1 MAMWYFVAPQV
12 VFGQDALSYLAELKG
27 KSAFIVTDTNIVSLG
42 LVDKVKEQ
50 LSQAGIQATVFDEV
64 EPDPSLQTVQKGV
77 AMMNQH
83 GPDLVVA
90 VGGGSVMDAA
100 KAMRVQYERP
110 DIRPEEINPFIS
122 DLGLGAKC
130 KLVCVATTSGTG
142 AEATF
147 AIVLTDTADQRKLS
161 LINREVVPDIAI
173 VDPEMARAMPPQVTA
188 DTGMDV
194 LTHAVEGYTCGW
206 RNDFTDGLC
215 IKAIQLTFQYLS
227 RAVKDGSDMEA
238 REKMHNAACIAGI
251 GFINALS
258 SMAHAAGH
266 SLGALFHIPHGRAV
280 GLFLPYTIEF
290 IGEAREGLW
299 AEIAYAI
306 KLQVP
311 EGRRAATVLAQAI
324 SGLAREINQ
333 PLSIKETGIPL
344 DRFNKVMGKLVDNVM
359 ADGSLIVS
367 PRIPSVAETER
378 FFGYVYEG
386 KSIDF

>member
-1 MAMWYFVAPQV
+1 MWYFVVPKI
-12 VFGQDALSYLAELKG
+12 VFGQDALSHLAELKG
-27 KSAFIVTDTNIVSLG
+27 KSAFIITDKNIVKLG
-42 LVDKVKEQ
+42 FVDKVKQQ
-50 LSQAGIQATVFDEV
+50 LSQAGIQAAVFDEV

-77 AMMNQH
+77 AMMNQY

-110 DIRPEEINPFIS
+110 DIKPEEINPFIS

-173 VDPEMARAMPPQVTA
+173 VDPELARAMPSQITA
-188 DTGMDV
+188 DTGMDA
-194 LTHAVEGYTCGW
+194 LTHAVEGYTCTW
-206 RNDFTDGLC
+206 KNDFTDGLC
-215 IKAIQLTFQYLS
+215 IKAIQIVFQYLA
-227 RAVKDGSDMEA
+227 RVVKDGNDMEA
-238 REKMHNAACIAGI
+238 REKMHNAGCIAGI

-266 SLGALFHIPHGRAV
+266 SLGALFHVPHGRAV

-290 IGEAREGLW
+290 IGQAREELW
-299 AEIAYAI
+299 ADIAHAI

-311 EGRRAATVLAQAI
+311 KGKRAATVLAQAI
-324 SGLAREINQ
+324 RGLGREIGQ
-333 PLSIKETGIPL
+333 PLSIRETGISL
-344 DRFNKVMGKLVDNVM
+344 DSFNEVMGKLIDNLM

-367 PRIPSVAETER
+367 ARIPSVAETER

>member
-1 MAMWYFVAPQV
+1 MWYFVVPKV

-27 KSAFIVTDTNIVSLG
+27 KSAFIVTDRNIARLG

-50 LSQAGIQATVFDEV
+50 LSQAGIQASVFDEV
-64 EPDPSLQTVQKGV
+64 EPDPSLRTVQKGV
-77 AMMNQH
+77 AVMNQLS
-83 GPDLVVA
+83 PDLVLA

-130 KLVCVATTSGTG
+130 KLICISTTSGTG

-147 AIVLTDTADQRKLS
+147 AIVLTDVADQRKLS
-161 LINREVVPDIAI
+161 LINREIVPEVAI
-173 VDPEMARAMPPQVTA
+173 VDPELARAMPPQITA
-188 DTGMDV
+188 DTGMDA
-194 LTHAVEGYTCGW
+194 LTHAIEGFTCTW
-206 RNDFTDGLC
+206 KNDFTDGLC
-215 IKAIQLTFQYLS
+215 MKAIQLVFQYLR
-227 RAVKDGSDMEA
+227 RAVKDGNDMEA

-266 SLGALFHIPHGRAV
+266 SLGALFHVPHGRAV

-290 IGEAREGLW
+290 IGEAREELW
-299 AEIAYAI
+299 AEIAYSI
-306 KLQVP
+306 RLEVP
-311 EGRRAATVLAQAI
+311 RDKRAATALAQAI
-324 SGLAREINQ
+324 RGLAREINQ
-333 PLSIKETGIPL
+333 PLNIREAGIPL
-344 DRFNKVMGKLVDNVM
+344 DNFRKAMPKLVDNAM

-367 PRIPSVAETER
+367 ARIPDAAQTEK
-378 FFGYVYEG
+378 FFDYTYEG

>member
-1 MAMWYFVAPQV
+1 MWYFVAPQV
-12 VFGQDALSYLAELKG
+12 VFGQDALSYLAELNG
-27 KSAFIVTDTNIVSLG
+27 KSAFIVTDKNIVSLG
-42 LVDKVKEQ
+42 LVGKVKEQ

-100 KAMRVQYERP
+100 KAMRVHYERP

-122 DLGLGAKC
+122 GLGVGAKC
-130 KLVCVATTSGTG
+130 RLVCVATTSGTG

-173 VDPEMARAMPPQVTA
+173 VDPEMARAMPPQITA

-194 LTHAVEGYTCGW
+194 LTHAVEGYTCAW
-206 RNDFTDGLC
+206 KNDFTDGLC
-215 IKAIQLTFQYLS
+215 IQAIQLVFHYLS
-227 RAVKDGSDMEA
+227 KAVKDGNDMEA

-290 IGEAREGLW
+290 IGEAREELW

-306 KLQVP
+306 KLQAP
-311 EGRRAATVLAQAI
+311 ERRRAAAVLVQAI
-324 SGLAREINQ
+324 RGLAREINQ
-333 PLSIKETGIPL
+333 PLSIEETGIPL
-344 DRFNKVMGKLVDNVM
+344 DAFTKVMGKLVDNVM

-367 PRIPSVAETER
+367 ARIPSVAETER

-386 KSIDF
+386 KTIDF

>member
-1 MAMWYFVAPQV
+1 MWYFVVPKV
-12 VFGQDALSYLAELKG
+12 VFGQDALSHLAELKA
-27 KSAFIVTDTNIVSLG
+27 KSAFIVSDKNVVGLG
-42 LVDKVKEQ
+42 LVDKVKAQ

-64 EPDPSLQTVQKGV
+64 ESDPPLQTVQKGV
-77 AMMNQH
+77 TLMNRY

-110 DIRPEEINPFIS
+110 DIKPEEINPFIS

-130 KLVCVATTSGTG
+130 KLVCIATTSGTG

-161 LINREVVPDIAI
+161 LINREIVPDIAI
-173 VDPEMARAMPPQVTA
+173 VDPELARSMPPQITA
-188 DTGMDV
+188 DSGMDA
-194 LTHAVEGYTCGW
+194 LTHAVEGFTCTW
-206 RNDFTDGLC
+206 KNDFTDGLC
-215 IKAIQLTFQYLS
+215 IKAIQIVFQHLS
-227 RAVKDGSDMEA
+227 RAVKDGNDMEA
-238 REKMHNAACIAGI
+238 RERMHNAGCVAGI

-266 SLGALFHIPHGRAV
+266 SLGAIFHTPHGRAV

-290 IGEAREGLW
+290 IGEAREELW

-306 KLQVP
+306 KLDVP
-311 EGRRAATVLAQAI
+311 EGKRAATVLAEAI
-324 SGLAREINQ
+324 RGLAREINQ
-333 PLSIKETGIPL
+333 PLSISEMGIPL
-344 DRFNKVMGKLVDNVM
+344 DSLDKAMEKLIDNVM

-367 PRIPSVAETER
+367 PRIPSMAETEK

-386 KSIDF
+386 RSIDF

>member
-1 MAMWYFVAPQV
+1 MWYFVVPEV
-12 VFGQDALSYLAELKG
+12 VFGQDALSHLAELKG
-27 KSAFIVTDTNIVSLG
+27 KSACIVTDENIVKLG

-77 AMMNQH
+77 ALMNQY

-110 DIRPEEINPFIS
+110 DIKPEEINPFIS
-122 DLGLGAKC
+122 DLGLGGRC
-130 KLVCVATTSGTG
+130 KLVCVATTSGSG

-147 AIVLTDTADQRKLS
+147 AVVLTDTADQRKLS
-161 LINREVVPDIAI
+161 LINREIIPDIAI
-173 VDPEMARAMPPQVTA
+173 VDPELARAMPPQITA

-194 LTHAVEGYTCGW
+194 LTHAIEGFTCTW
-206 RNDFTDGLC
+206 KNDFTDGLC
-215 IKAIQLTFQYLS
+215 IKAIQLVFQYLP
-227 RAVKDGSDMEA
+227 RVVKDGADMEA

-251 GFINALS
+251 GYVNALAA
-258 SMAHAAGH
+258 MAHAAGH
-266 SLGALFHIPHGRAV
+266 SLGALFHVPHGRAV

-290 IGEAREGLW
+290 IGEAREELW

-306 KLQVP
+306 KLEIP
-311 EGRRAATVLAQAI
+311 KGGKAATVLAQAVR
-324 SGLAREINQ
+324 GLGHDINQ

-344 DRFNKVMGKLVDNVM
+344 DSFNKAMDKLIDNVM
-359 ADGSLIVS
+359 ADGTLIVS
-367 PRIPSVAETER
+367 ARIPSAADTEK
-378 FFGYVYEG
+378 FFGYTYEG

>member
-1 MAMWYFVAPQV
+1 MWYFVVPTV
-12 VFGQDALSYLAELKG
+12 VFGQGALSHLAELKG
-27 KSAFIVTDTNIVSLG
+27 KSAFIVTDKNIVKLG

-50 LSQAGIQATVFDEV
+50 LSQAGIQAAVFDEV
-64 EPDPSLQTVQKGV
+64 EPDPSLQTVRKGV
-77 AMMNQH
+77 AVMNRY

-130 KLVCVATTSGTG
+130 KLVCIATTSGTG

-161 LINREVVPDIAI
+161 LINREIVPDIAV
-173 VDPEMARAMPPQVTA
+173 VDPELAQVMPPQITA
-188 DTGMDV
+188 DTGMDA
-194 LTHAVEGYTCGW
+194 LTHAVEGFTCTW
-206 RNDFTDGLC
+206 KNDFTDGLC
-215 IKAIQLTFQYLS
+215 IKAIQLVFQYLP
-227 RAVKDGSDMEA
+227 RAVKDGNDMEA
-238 REKMHNAACIAGI
+238 REKMHNAGCIGGI

-266 SLGALFHIPHGRAV
+266 SLGALFHVPHGRAV

-290 IGEAREGLW
+290 IGEAREELW

-306 KLQVP
+306 KLEVP
-311 EGRRAATVLAQAI
+311 KGKRATTVLAQAI
-324 SGLAREINQ
+324 RGLAREIDQ
-333 PLSIKETGIPL
+333 PLSIKETGISL
-344 DRFNKVMGKLVDNVM
+344 DSFNKAMEKLIDNVM

-367 PRIPSVAETER
+367 ARIPNVAETER
-378 FFGYVYEG
+378 FFNYTYEG

>member
-1 MAMWYFVAPQV
+1 MWYFVIPNV
-12 VFGQDALSYLAELKG
+12 VFGQDALSHLAELKG
-27 KSAFIVTDTNIVSLG
+27 KLAFIVTDKNIVELG
-42 LVDKVKEQ
+42 LVDRVKEQ
-50 LSQAGIQATVFDEV
+50 LYQAEIQSTVFDEV

-77 AMMNQH
+77 ALMNKY
-83 GPDLVVA
+83 GPDLVIG

-110 DIRPEEINPFIS
+110 DIKPEEINPFIS

-130 KLVCVATTSGTG
+130 KLVCIATTSGTG

-147 AIVLTDTADQRKLS
+147 AVVLTDTAEQRKLS
-161 LINREVVPDIAI
+161 LINREIVPDIAI
-173 VDPEMARAMPPQVTA
+173 VDPEMAWAMPPEITA
-188 DTGMDV
+188 DTGMDA
-194 LTHAVEGYTCGW
+194 LTHAVEGYTCTW
-206 RNDFTDGLC
+206 KNDFTDGLC
-215 IKAIQLTFQYLS
+215 IKAIQIVFQYLS
-227 RAVKDGSDMEA
+227 RVVKDGNDMEA
-238 REKMHNAACIAGI
+238 REKMHNAGCIAGI

-266 SLGALFHIPHGRAV
+266 SLGAIFHTPHGRAA

-290 IGEAREGLW
+290 IGEAREELW
-299 AEIAYAI
+299 AEIAHAI
-306 KLQVP
+306 KLEVP
-311 EGRRAATVLAQAI
+311 KGTKAATVLAQAI
-324 SGLAREINQ
+324 RGLAREINQ

-344 DRFNKVMGKLVDNVM
+344 DSFNKVMEKLIDNVM

>member
-1 MAMWYFVAPQV
+1 MWYFVVPEV
-12 VFGQDALSYLAELKG
+12 VFGPDALSHLAELKG
-27 KSAFIVTDTNIVSLG
+27 KSAFIVTDKNIVSLG
-42 LVDKVKEQ
+42 FVDKVKEQ

-77 AMMNQH
+77 ALMNQY

-110 DIRPEEINPFIS
+110 DIKPEEINPFIS

-161 LINREVVPDIAI
+161 LINREIVPDIAI
-173 VDPEMARAMPPQVTA
+173 VDPELARAMPPQITA
-188 DTGMDV
+188 DTGMDA
-194 LTHAVEGYTCGW
+194 LTHAVEGYTCTW
-206 RNDFTDGLC
+206 KNDFTDGLC
-215 IKAIQLTFQYLS
+215 IKAIQLVFQYLP
-227 RAVKDGSDMEA
+227 RAVKDGNDMEA
-238 REKMHNAACIAGI
+238 REKMHNAGCIAGI

-290 IGEAREGLW
+290 IGEVREELW

-306 KLQVP
+306 KLEVP
-311 EGRRAATVLAQAI
+311 KGKRAATILTQTI
-324 SGLAREINQ
+324 RGLAHNINQ
-333 PLSIKETGIPL
+333 PLSIKETGISL
-344 DRFNKVMGKLVDNVM
+344 DSFNKAMGKLIDNIM

-367 PRIPSVAETER
+367 ARIPNVAETER
-378 FFGYVYEG
+378 FLGYTYEG

>member
-1 MAMWYFVAPQV
+1 MWYFVVPEV
-12 VFGQDALSYLAELKG
+12 VFGPDALSHLAELKG
-27 KSAFIVTDTNIVSLG
+27 KSAFIVTDKNIVKLG
-42 LVDKVKEQ
+42 FVDKVKEQ

-77 AMMNQH
+77 ALMNQY

-110 DIRPEEINPFIS
+110 DIKPEEINPFIS

-161 LINREVVPDIAI
+161 LINREIVPDIAI
-173 VDPEMARAMPPQVTA
+173 VDPELARAMPPQITA
-188 DTGMDV
+188 DTGMDA
-194 LTHAVEGYTCGW
+194 LTHAVEGYTCTW
-206 RNDFTDGLC
+206 KNDFTDGLC
-215 IKAIQLTFQYLS
+215 IKAIQLVFQYLP
-227 RAVKDGSDMEA
+227 RAVKDGNDMEA
-238 REKMHNAACIAGI
+238 REKMHNAGCIAGI

-290 IGEAREGLW
+290 IGEVREELW
-299 AEIAYAI
+299 AEIACAI
-306 KLQVP
+306 KLEVP
-311 EGRRAATVLAQAI
+311 KGKRAATILAQAI
-324 SGLAREINQ
+324 RGLAHNVNQ
-333 PLSIKETGIPL
+333 PLSIKETGISL
-344 DRFNKVMGKLVDNVM
+344 DSFNKAMEKLIDNVM

-367 PRIPSVAETER
+367 ARIPNVAETER
-378 FFGYVYEG
+378 FFNYTYEG

>member
-1 MAMWYFVAPQV
+1 MWYFVVPTV
-12 VFGQDALSYLAELKG
+12 VFGQGALSHLAELKG
-27 KSAFIVTDTNIVSLG
+27 KSAFIVTDKNIVKLG

-50 LSQAGIQATVFDEV
+50 LSQAGIQAAVFDEV
-64 EPDPSLQTVQKGV
+64 EPDPSLQTVRKGV
-77 AMMNQH
+77 AVMNRY

-130 KLVCVATTSGTG
+130 KLVCIATTSGTG

-161 LINREVVPDIAI
+161 LINREIVPDIAV
-173 VDPEMARAMPPQVTA
+173 VDPELAQVMPPQITA
-188 DTGMDV
+188 DTGMDA
-194 LTHAVEGYTCGW
+194 LTHAVEGFTCTW
-206 RNDFTDGLC
+206 KNDFTDGLC
-215 IKAIQLTFQYLS
+215 IKAIQLVFQYLP
-227 RAVKDGSDMEA
+227 RAVKDGNDMEA
-238 REKMHNAACIAGI
+238 REKMHNAGCIGGI

-266 SLGALFHIPHGRAV
+266 SLGALFHVPHGRAV

-290 IGEAREGLW
+290 IGEAREELW

-306 KLQVP
+306 KLEVP
-311 EGRRAATVLAQAI
+311 KGKRATTVLAQAI
-324 SGLAREINQ
+324 RGLAREIDQ
-333 PLSIKETGIPL
+333 PLSIKETGISL
-344 DRFNKVMGKLVDNVM
+344 DSFNKAMEKLIDNVM

-367 PRIPSVAETER
+367 GRIPNVAETER
-378 FFGYVYEG
+378 FFNYTYEG

>member
-1 MAMWYFVAPQV
+1 MWYFVVPEV
-12 VFGQDALSYLAELKG
+12 VFGQDALSHLAELKG
-27 KSAFIVTDTNIVSLG
+27 KSAFIVTDRNIVKLG

-50 LSQAGIQATVFDEV
+50 LSQAGIQASVFDEV

-77 AMMNQH
+77 AVMNQY

-110 DIRPEEINPFIS
+110 DIKPEEINPFIS

-130 KLVCVATTSGTG
+130 KLVCIATTSGTG

-147 AIVLTDTADQRKLS
+147 ATVLTDTAEQRKLS
-161 LINREVVPDIAI
+161 LINREIIPDIAI
-173 VDPEMARAMPPQVTA
+173 VDPEMARGMPPQITA

-194 LTHAVEGYTCGW
+194 LTHAVEGFTCTW
-206 RNDFTDGLC
+206 KNDFTDGLC
-215 IKAIQLTFQYLS
+215 IKAIQLVFQYLP
-227 RAVKDGSDMEA
+227 RVVKDGADMEA
-238 REKMHNAACIAGI
+238 REKMHNAGCIAGI

-266 SLGALFHIPHGRAV
+266 SLGALFHVPHGRAV

-290 IGEAREGLW
+290 IGEAREELW
-299 AEIAYAI
+299 AEIAYVI
-306 KLQVP
+306 KLEVP
-311 EGRRAATVLAQAI
+311 KGKRAATVLAQTI
-324 SGLAREINQ
+324 RGLAREINQ
-333 PLSIKETGIPL
+333 PLSIKEAGISL
-344 DRFNKVMGKLVDNVM
+344 DSFNKVMGKLIDNVM

-367 PRIPSVAETER
+367 PRIPNVAETEK

>member
-1 MAMWYFVAPQV
+1 MWYFVVPEV
-12 VFGQDALSYLAELKG
+12 VFGQDALSHLAELKG
-27 KSAFIVTDTNIVSLG
+27 KSAFIVTDKNIVKLG

-50 LSQAGIQATVFDEV
+50 LSQAGIQASVFDEV

-77 AMMNQH
+77 ALINQY

-110 DIRPEEINPFIS
+110 DIKPEEINPFIS

-130 KLVCVATTSGTG
+130 KLVCIATTSGSG

-147 AIVLTDTADQRKLS
+147 AVVLTDTADQRKLS
-161 LINREVVPDIAI
+161 LINREIVPDIAI

-194 LTHAVEGYTCGW
+194 LTHAVEGFTCAW
-206 RNDFTDGLC
+206 KNDFTDGLC
-215 IKAIQLTFQYLS
+215 IKAIQLVFRYLP
-227 RAVKDGSDMEA
+227 RVVKDGADMEA
-238 REKMHNAACIAGI
+238 REKMHNAGCIAGI
-251 GFINALS
+251 GYINALAA
-258 SMAHAAGH
+258 MAHAAGH

-280 GLFLPYTIEF
+280 GLFLPYAIEF
-290 IGEAREGLW
+290 IGEAREELW

-306 KLQVP
+306 KLEVP
-311 EGRRAATVLAQAI
+311 KGTKAATVLAQAI
-324 SGLAREINQ
+324 RGLARSINQ
-333 PLSIKETGIPL
+333 PLSIKETGISL
-344 DRFNKVMGKLVDNVM
+344 DSFNKAMEKLIDNVM
-359 ADGSLIVS
+359 ADGTLIVS
-367 PRIPSVAETER
+367 PRIPNVAETEK
-378 FFGYVYEG
+378 FFGYTYEG

>member
-1 MAMWYFVAPQV
+1 MWYFVVPEV
-12 VFGQDALSYLAELKG
+12 VFGQDALSHLAQLKG
-27 KSAFIVTDTNIVSLG
+27 KSAFIVTDKNIVSLG
-42 LVDKVKEQ
+42 FVDKVKEQ

-77 AMMNQH
+77 ALMNQY

-110 DIRPEEINPFIS
+110 DIKPEEINPFIS

-147 AIVLTDTADQRKLS
+147 AVVLTDTADQRKLS
-161 LINREVVPDIAI
+161 LINREIVPDIAI
-173 VDPEMARAMPPQVTA
+173 VDPELARAMPPQITA
-188 DTGMDV
+188 DTGMDA
-194 LTHAVEGYTCGW
+194 LTHAVEGYTCTW
-206 RNDFTDGLC
+206 KNDFTDGLC
-215 IKAIQLTFQYLS
+215 IKAIQLVFQYLP
-227 RAVKDGSDMEA
+227 RVVKDGNDMEA
-238 REKMHNAACIAGI
+238 REKMHNAGCIAGI

-290 IGEAREGLW
+290 IGEVREELW

-306 KLQVP
+306 KLEVP
-311 EGRRAATVLAQAI
+311 KGKRAATILTQAI
-324 SGLAREINQ
+324 RGLAHNINQ
-333 PLSIKETGIPL
+333 PLSIKETGISL
-344 DRFNKVMGKLVDNVM
+344 NSFNKAMEKLIDNIM

-367 PRIPSVAETER
+367 ARIPNVAETER
-378 FFGYVYEG
+378 FLGYTYEG

>member
-1 MAMWYFVAPQV
+1 MWYFVAPQV
-12 VFGQDALSYLAELKG
+12 VFGRDALSYLAELKG
-27 KSAFIVTDTNIVSLG
+27 KLALIVTDKNIVSLG

-50 LSQAGIQATVFDEV
+50 LSQAGMQAAVFDEV
-64 EPDPSLQTVQKGV
+64 EPDPSLQTVQKGL
-77 AMMNQH
+77 AMMNRH

-173 VDPEMARAMPPQVTA
+173 VDPEMARAMPPQITA

-206 RNDFTDGLC
+206 KNDFTDGLC

-227 RAVKDGSDMEA
+227 RAVKDGNDMEA

-290 IGEAREGLW
+290 IGEAREELW

-311 EGRRAATVLAQAI
+311 ERGGAAAVLAQAI
-324 SGLAREINQ
+324 RGLAHEINQ

-344 DRFNKVMGKLVDNVM
+344 DSFNEVMGKLVDNVM
-359 ADGSLIVS
+359 ADGSLIVCA
-367 PRIPSVAETER
+367 RIPSISETER

-386 KSIDF
+386 KNIDF

>member
-1 MAMWYFVAPQV
+1 MWYFVVPKV
-12 VFGQDALSYLAELKG
+12 VFGQDALSHLAELKG
-27 KSAFIVTDTNIVSLG
+27 KSAFIVTDKNIVKLG
-42 LVDKVKEQ
+42 FVDKVKEQ
-50 LSQAGIQATVFDEV
+50 LSQAGIQAAVFDEV

-77 AMMNQH
+77 AVMNRY

-110 DIRPEEINPFIS
+110 DIKPEEINPFIS

-161 LINREVVPDIAI
+161 LINREIVPDIAI
-173 VDPEMARAMPPQVTA
+173 VDPELARAMPPKITA
-188 DTGMDV
+188 ETGMDA
-194 LTHAVEGYTCGW
+194 LTHAVEGFTCTW
-206 RNDFTDGLC
+206 KNDFTDGLC
-215 IKAIQLTFQYLS
+215 IKAIQSVFQYLP
-227 RAVKDGSDMEA
+227 RAVKDGNDMEA
-238 REKMHNAACIAGI
+238 REKMHNAGCIAGI

-266 SLGALFHIPHGRAV
+266 SLGALFHVPHGRAV

-290 IGEAREGLW
+290 IGDVRDELW

-306 KLQVP
+306 KLEVP
-311 EGRRAATVLAQAI
+311 RGKRAATVLAQAI
-324 SGLAREINQ
+324 RGLAHNVNQ
-333 PLSIKETGIPL
+333 PLSIKETGISL
-344 DRFNKVMGKLVDNVM
+344 DSFDKAMGKLIDNVM

-367 PRIPSVAETER
+367 ARIPNVAETGR

>member
-1 MAMWYFVAPQV
+1 MWYFVVPEV
-12 VFGQDALSYLAELKG
+12 VFGQDALSHLAELKG
-27 KSAFIVTDTNIVSLG
+27 KSAFIVTDKNIVKLG

-50 LSQAGIQATVFDEV
+50 LSQAGIQASVFDEV

-77 AMMNQH
+77 VLMNQY

-110 DIRPEEINPFIS
+110 DIKPEEINPFIS

-130 KLVCVATTSGTG
+130 KLVCIATTSGSG

-147 AIVLTDTADQRKLS
+147 AVVLTDTADQRKLS
-161 LINREVVPDIAI
+161 LINREIVPDIAI
-173 VDPEMARAMPPQVTA
+173 VDPELARAMPPQITA

-194 LTHAVEGYTCGW
+194 LTHAVEGFTCAW
-206 RNDFTDGLC
+206 KNDFADGLC
-215 IKAIQLTFQYLS
+215 IKATQLVFQYLP
-227 RAVKDGSDMEA
+227 RAVKDGNDMEA
-238 REKMHNAACIAGI
+238 REKMHNAGCIAGI
-251 GFINALS
+251 GYINALAA
-258 SMAHAAGH
+258 MAHAAGH

-290 IGEAREGLW
+290 IGEAREEFW

-306 KLQVP
+306 KLEVP
-311 EGRRAATVLAQAI
+311 KGKRAAPVLVQAVR
-324 SGLAREINQ
+324 GLARSINQ
-333 PLSIKETGIPL
+333 PLSIKETGISL
-344 DRFNKVMGKLVDNVM
+344 DSFNKAMEKLIDNVM
-359 ADGSLIVS
+359 ADGTLIVS
-367 PRIPSVAETER
+367 ARIPNVAETEK

>member
-1 MAMWYFVAPQV
+1 MWYFVVPEI
-12 VFGQDALSYLAELKG
+12 VFGQDALSHLAELKA
-27 KSAFIVTDTNIVSLG
+27 KSAFIVSDKNVVGLG
-42 LVDKVKEQ
+42 LVDKVKAQ
-50 LSQAGIQATVFDEV
+50 LSQAGIQAAVFDEI

-77 AMMNQH
+77 AVMNQY

-110 DIRPEEINPFIS
+110 DIKPEEINPFIS
-122 DLGLGAKC
+122 DLGMGAKC
-130 KLVCVATTSGTG
+130 RLVCITTTSGTG

-147 AIVLTDTADQRKLS
+147 AIVLTDTADERKLS
-161 LINREVVPDIAI
+161 LINREVGADIAI
-173 VDPEMARAMPPQVTA
+173 VDPELARAMPPQITA
-188 DTGMDV
+188 DSGMDA
-194 LTHAVEGYTCGW
+194 LTHAVEGYTCAW
-206 RNDFTDGLC
+206 KNDFSDGLC
-215 IKAIQLTFQYLS
+215 IKAIQIVFQYLS
-227 RAVKDGSDMEA
+227 RAVKDGNDMEA
-238 REKMHNAACIAGI
+238 RERMHNAGCIAGI

-266 SLGALFHIPHGRAV
+266 SLGALFHVPHGRAV

-290 IGEAREGLW
+290 IGEAREELW

-306 KLQVP
+306 RLQVP
-311 EGRRAATVLAQAI
+311 EGKRAATVLAEAI
-324 SGLAREINQ
+324 RGLAGEVNQ
-333 PLSIKETGIPL
+333 PLSIKETGISL
-344 DRFNKVMGKLVDNVM
+344 DSFNKAMEKLIDNVM

-367 PRIPSVAETER
+367 ARIPSVAETEK

>member
-1 MAMWYFVAPQV
+1 MWYFVVPEV
-12 VFGQDALSYLAELKG
+12 VFGQDALSHLAELRG
-27 KSAFIVTDTNIVSLG
+27 KSAFIVTDKNIVKLG

-50 LSQAGIQATVFDEV
+50 LSLAGIQSTIFDEV

-77 AMMNQH
+77 ALLNQY

-90 VGGGSVMDAA
+90 VGGGSVMDVA

-110 DIRPEEINPFIS
+110 DIKPEEINPFIS
-122 DLGLGAKC
+122 DLSLGAKC
-130 KLVCVATTSGTG
+130 KLVCVATTSGSG

-147 AIVLTDTADQRKLS
+147 AVVLTNTVDQMKLS
-161 LINREVVPDIAI
+161 LINRGIVPDIAI
-173 VDPEMARAMPPQVTA
+173 VDPELARAMPPQITA

-194 LTHAVEGYTCGW
+194 LTHAIEGFTCTW
-206 RNDFTDGLC
+206 KNDFTDGLC
-215 IKAIQLTFQYLS
+215 IKAIQLVFQYLP
-227 RAVKDGSDMEA
+227 RAVKDGNDMEA

-266 SLGALFHIPHGRAV
+266 SLGALFHISHGRAV
-280 GLFLPYTIEF
+280 GQFLPYTIEF
-290 IGEAREGLW
+290 IGETREELW

-306 KLQVP
+306 KLEVP
-311 EGRRAATVLAQAI
+311 KGKRTAAILAQAI
-324 SGLAREINQ
+324 RGLARNINQ
-333 PLSIKETGIPL
+333 PLSIKATGIPL
-344 DRFNKVMGKLVDNVM
+344 DSFNKAMEKLIDNVM

-367 PRIPSVAETER
+367 ARIPNVAETER
-378 FFGYVYEG
+378 FLGYTYEG